1 MLRHARLNVLGTLDR
16 RESPWFPIGL
26 GVATIILVG
35 VAAGCGTQVSRSATS
50 TPPPSEAAP
59 TAAASTATSSAT
71 STTTAA
77 VVPST
82 TSTTTRCA
90 LSRTPGTANTVP
102 VNEVC
107 SAAGAPHFDTPRA
120 AMTYL
125 AKAWNTDNVQKLDY
139 VTSPAGRAEMDS
151 MATLMVNLRFNHCTK
166 NPPGDYTC
174 YFQHNIATSTSPT
187 TYPNPGGYPPG
198 EAVFT
203 VAPAEAPGW
212 YLTEVIHCG

>member
-1 MLRHARLNVLGTLDR
+1 MLRRARLNVVATLDR
-16 RESPWFPIGL
+16 RASPWLRLGL
-26 GVATIILVG
+26 GVATIVLVG
-35 VAAGCGTQVSRSATS
+35 VAAGCGTQVSRSVTS

-59 TAAASTATSSAT
+59 TVTSTAPPPAA
-71 STTTAA
+71 STTTA
-77 VVPST
+77 VVIPST
-82 TSTTTRCA
+82 TSTTTRCG

-102 VNEVC
+102 VNQVC

-125 AKAWNTDNVQKLDY
+125 AEAWNTDNVQKLDY

-151 MATLMVNLRFNHCTK
+151 MATLMVNLRFEHCTK
-166 NPPGDYTC
+166 NPAGDYTC
-174 YFQHNIATSTSPT
+174 YFQHDIARSTSPT